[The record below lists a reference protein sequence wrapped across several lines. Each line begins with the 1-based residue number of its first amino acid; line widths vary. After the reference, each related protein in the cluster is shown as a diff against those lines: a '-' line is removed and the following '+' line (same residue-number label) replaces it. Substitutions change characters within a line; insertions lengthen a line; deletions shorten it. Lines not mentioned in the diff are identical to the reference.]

1 MANVGAM
8 IANRG
13 WFYTPHFVKSIGNN
27 GPLPQFKKKHFT
39 MVDAKHFEA
48 VIEGMRRVVY
58 VDGGTGRQA
67 RSADYIVCGKTGTVE
82 NKPKK
87 DHAVFLAF
95 APMDKPKIAIVVFI
109 ENAGFG
115 GTWSAPIAS
124 LMMDKYIKGHI
135 TDTVKERKML
145 DFNVYGTKKP

>member
-8 IANRG
+8 IANKG
-13 WFYTPHFVKSIGNN
+13 WFYTPHFVKSIGKN
-27 GPLPQFKKKHFT
+27 GPLEQFKKRHVT
-39 MVDAKHFEA
+39 MVDPKHFD
-48 VIEGMRRVVY
+48 VIHEGMRRVVY

-67 RSADYIVCGKTGTVE
+67 RLKDITVCGKTGTVQ

-95 APMDKPKIAIVVFI
+95 APMHNPKISIVVFI

-115 GTWSAPIAS
+115 GTWAAPIAG
-124 LMMDKYIKGHI
+124 LMIEKYLKGTV
-135 TDTVKERKML
+135 TDTVKEKRML
-145 DFNVYGTKKP
+145 DAVLY